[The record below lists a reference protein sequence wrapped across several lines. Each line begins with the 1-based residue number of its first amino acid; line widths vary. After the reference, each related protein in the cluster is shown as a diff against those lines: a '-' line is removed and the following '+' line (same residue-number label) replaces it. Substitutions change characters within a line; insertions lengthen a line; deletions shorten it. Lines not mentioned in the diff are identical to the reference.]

1 MAWAGALVATWVLE
15 RSPDADF
22 DRFLGGVPPLL
33 AVGAVGA
40 AGLLALRVLEK
51 EGWLGE
57 PSRGPGV
64 KLPALLALGF
74 GAAILVVDIALG
86 FEPGINIDW
95 PTSVLF
101 YPVMG
106 FVAEIVFHIVPL
118 ALVVPA
124 FRRWADASRGAFGVV
139 APFLLVAPIEAI
151 YQVLGT
157 SSDGSVWLTRYL
169 TLHMLAFGSAAL
181 LVLRRH
187 GFGSLMSFRLT
198 YYLIWHVAWGAVRV
212 DLLFPVT

>member
-1 MAWAGALVATWVLE
+1 MAWTGALLATWALE

-22 DRFLGGVPPLL
+22 DRFLGGVPPLF
-33 AVGAVGA
+33 AVAGVGA
-40 AGLLALRVLEK
+40 AGFLALRVLET

-57 PSRGPGV
+57 SRKGRGV
-64 KLPALLALGF
+64 RLPALLALGF
-74 GAAILVVDIALG
+74 GAAIVVVDITLG
-86 FEPGINIDW
+86 FEPGINIEW

-124 FRRWADASRGAFGVV
+124 FSRFSRAASGASGVV
-139 APFLLVAPIEAI
+139 APLLLVAPIEAI

-157 SSDGSVWLTRYL
+157 SSGGSVWLTRYL

-187 GFGSLMSFRLT
+187 GFGSLMTFRLT
-198 YYLIWHVAWGAVRV
+198 YYLIWHIAWGAVRL